1 MIDEKA
7 TNYVNISIH
16 KKEYDETNY
25 YNTNK
30 MEHKIFSVIGFN
42 NVICKSFQLIIIGGV
57 KKLHAVNSRL

>member
-1 MIDEKA
+1 MIDKKA
-7 TNYVNISIH
+7 TKYVNISIH

-42 NVICKSFQLIIIGGV
+42 SVICKSFKLIIIGG
-57 KKLHAVNSRL
+57 